1 MTEIKR
7 TCFISTQL
15 LQYKARLDGLRTEYL
30 EIKKIKKNPEIY
42 INEYF
47 AECIRKIDLQREI
60 IIESVHAH
68 SSILINSVNQREKEF
83 LENTSQESSE
93 TNIYLLKVVDEA
105 KNKLENIESML
116 SSLEINDEIFDE
128 LFLQKKADKRTYY

>member
-1 MTEIKR
+1 M
-7 TCFISTQL
+7 
-15 LQYKARLDGLRTEYL
+15 
-30 EIKKIKKNPEIY
+30 
-42 INEYF
+42 
-47 AECIRKIDLQREI
+47 QREI

-68 SSILINSVNQREKEF
+68 SSILINSINQREKEF

>member
-60 IIESVHAH
+60 IIESQE
-68 SSILINSVNQREKEF
+68 S
-83 LENTSQESSE
+83 SQESSE
-93 TNIYLLKVVDEA
+93 TNLYLLKVVDEA

-128 LFLQKKADKRTYY
+128 LFLQKKAIKYY